1 MTLQEVLRCFEGVK
15 RCNESQYMARCPCH
29 DDRKQSLSI
38 GAGEKGVVLKCQAGC
53 DTRDIIARVGL
64 KARDLFYE
72 QDNPYDR
79 PQVVATYQYPGGV
92 QKLRKSDKSFTWR
105 RPDGK
110 GGWIYNRQGVP
121 HSLYIAGELAGAV
134 AVVEGEKD
142 ADNLHSV
149 GFDAVSGEDG
159 AGPGKWR
166 KEYTEQLKGLSVV
179 IFPDNDNVGK
189 AYAQE
194 TAAALHGVAK
204 EVRLLDLSKVWPD
217 IPEHGDVSD
226 LLSHFGTDKACELM
240 AQLMTSTPAW
250 EPGVEMA
257 DRFRN
262 AKAASEFGEDNTK
275 FLWYPYLPIGDYT
288 VMMADGGTGKTILC
302 CGIIANISNGKPLPG
317 DEFESVG
324 RPSLII
330 SGEDS
335 GEVLKKRLDKSGAD
349 LDKVFILDRIGSEG
363 MSISDRYEEFEAT
376 VLHHKPAL
384 VVLDPWHCFLGE
396 HVDISRVNSLRPILQ
411 RISNLCKKC
420 DCAMILI
427 SHVNKRAQGE
437 NVNNAATGSTDLINA
452 ARAAF
457 RVVFDETDEECRIMV
472 HTKSNYASYGQSVRY
487 RIMDGGVNWEG
498 FSEITRQTLE
508 MAARRKATPWEVMQR
523 TAERETINHALIKA
537 LEASANQFVPTRF
550 SYEEFKKEYGE
561 LIFGGL
567 QPKRA
572 LDAVKDQ
579 LAEDGFFLKTGVDV
593 RRGKTH
599 GNGFYVQRINEN
611 IPEQSDIFSA

>member
-72 QDNPYDR
+72 QDKPYDR

-226 LLSHFGTDKACELM
+226 LLSHFGADKACELI
-240 AQLMTSTPAW
+240 AQLMASTPAW
-250 EPGVEMA
+250 KPGAEMA
-257 DRFRN
+257 DQFRN
-262 AKAASEFGEDNTK
+262 AKVASEFGEDNTK

-302 CGIIANISNGKPLPG
+302 CGIIANISNGRPLPG

-335 GEVLKKRLDKSGAD
+335 GEVLKKRLDKSKAD

-363 MSISDRYEEFEAT
+363 MSISEYYEEFEAT
-376 VLHHKPAL
+376 VLHYKPAL
-384 VVLDPWHCFLGE
+384 VILDPWHCFLGE
-396 HVDISRVNSLRPILQ
+396 RVDISRVNSLRPILQ
-411 RISNLCKKC
+411 KISNLCKKC

-427 SHVNKRAQGE
+427 SHINKRAQVE

-452 ARAAF
+452 ARSAF

-487 RIMDGGVNWEG
+487 RIMDGGVKWEG

-550 SYEEFKKEYGE
+550 SYEEFKKEHGD

-572 LDAVKDQ
+572 LDGVKDR
-579 LAEDGFFLKTGVDV
+579 LADDGFFLKPCAVKKS
-593 RRGKTH
+593 GKMA
-599 GNGFYVQRINEN
+599 NGFMVQRIDTNT
-611 IPEQSDIFSA
+611 PEQVSL

>member
-1 MTLQEVLRCFEGVK
+1 MTLQEVLRYFDGVK
-15 RCNESQYMARCPCH
+15 RCNDSQYMARCPCH

-64 KARDLFYE
+64 KPRDLFYE
-72 QDNPYDR
+72 QDKPSER
-79 PQVVATYQYPGGV
+79 PRVVATYQYPGGV
-92 QKLRKSDKSFTWR
+92 QKLRRSDKSFTWR

-121 HSLYIAGELAGAV
+121 HSLYIAGELAEVV

-179 IFPDNDNVGK
+179 IFSDNDNVGK

-204 EVRLLDLSKVWPD
+204 EVRLLDLSHVWPE

-226 LLSHFGTDKACELM
+226 MLSHFGTDKACELM
-240 AQLMTSTPAW
+240 AQLMTSTPVW
-250 EPGVEMA
+250 EPGAEMA
-257 DRFRN
+257 DQFRN

-302 CGIIANISNGKPLPG
+302 CGIVASISNGKPLPG
-317 DEFESVG
+317 VEFESAG

-335 GEVLKKRLDKSGAD
+335 GEVLKKRLDKSEAD

-363 MSISDRYEEFEAT
+363 MSISERYEEFEAT
-376 VLHHKPAL
+376 VGHYKPAL

-427 SHVNKRAQGE
+427 SHINKRAQGE

-452 ARAAF
+452 ARSAF

-472 HTKSNYASYGQSVRY
+472 HTKSNYAPYGQSVRY
-487 RIMDGGVNWEG
+487 RIMDGGVKWEG

-537 LEASANQFVPTRF
+537 LEASANQFIPTRF
-550 SYEEFKKEYGE
+550 SYEEFKKEHGE

-572 LDAVKDQ
+572 LDGVKDR
-579 LAEDGFFLKTGVDV
+579 LDDDGFFLKPCAVKKN
-593 RRGKTH
+593 GKMA
-599 GNGFYVQRINEN
+599 NGFMIQRIDTNT
-611 IPEQSDIFSA
+611 PDQVGL

>member
-38 GAGEKGVVLKCQAGC
+38 GAGKKGVVLKCQAGC

-64 KARDLFYE
+64 KASDLFYE
-72 QDNPYDR
+72 QDKPYDR

-105 RPDGK
+105 RPNGK
-110 GGWIYNRQGVP
+110 GGWTYNRQGVP
-121 HSLYIAGELAGAV
+121 HSLYIAGKLAGVV

-142 ADNLHSV
+142 ADNLHRV

-240 AQLMTSTPAW
+240 AQLMTSTPVW
-250 EPGVEMA
+250 EPGGAITEQ
-257 DRFRN
+257 FRN

-275 FLWYPYLPIGDYT
+275 FLWDPYLPIGDYT

-363 MSISDRYEEFEAT
+363 MSISERYEEFEAT
-376 VLHHKPAL
+376 VLHYKPAL

-396 HVDISRVNSLRPILQ
+396 HVDISRVNSLRPTLQ

-437 NVNNAATGSTDLINA
+437 NINNAATGSTDLINA
-452 ARAAF
+452 ARSAF

-487 RIMDGGVNWEG
+487 RIMDGGVKWEG

-508 MAARRKATPWEVMQR
+508 MAARRKATPWEVMPR

-537 LEASANQFVPTRF
+537 LEASANQFTPTRF
-550 SYEEFKKEYGE
+550 SYEEFKKEHGE

-572 LDAVKDQ
+572 LDGVKDR
-579 LAEDGFFLKTGVDV
+579 LGDDGFFLKPCAVKKN
-593 RRGKTH
+593 GKMA
-599 GNGFYVQRINEN
+599 NGFMIQRIDTNT
-611 IPEQSDIFSA
+611 PEQVGL

>member
-72 QDNPYDR
+72 QDKPYDR

-105 RPDGK
+105 RPNGK
-110 GGWIYNRQGVP
+110 GGWTYNRQGVP
-121 HSLYIAGELAGAV
+121 HSLYIAGELTGAV

-142 ADNLHSV
+142 ADNLHRV

-226 LLSHFGTDKACELM
+226 LLSRFGADKACELI
-240 AQLMTSTPAW
+240 AQLMASTPAW
-250 EPGVEMA
+250 EPGAETA
-257 DRFRN
+257 DQFRN

-302 CGIIANISNGKPLPG
+302 CGIIANISSGNPLPG
-317 DEFESVG
+317 GEFESVG

-363 MSISDRYEEFEAT
+363 MSISEHYEEFEAT
-376 VLHHKPAL
+376 ALHYKPAL

-452 ARAAF
+452 ARSAF

-487 RIMDGGVNWEG
+487 RIIDGGVKWEG

-537 LEASANQFVPTRF
+537 LEASANQFTPTRF
-550 SYEEFKKEYGE
+550 SYEEFKKEHGE

-572 LDAVKDQ
+572 LDAVKDE
-579 LAEDGFFLKTGVDV
+579 LTSNGFFLKTGIRVKDKGRPV
-593 RRGKTH
+593 
-599 GNGFYVQRINEN
+599 NGFVVQRISVEE
-611 IPEQSDIFSA
+611 PEQVEIGR